1 MKFAIMHGCIP
12 VIVQVRIRCCPVPIL
27 FEYTSG
33 QLAYEA
39 TRVADI
45 WIVWLQDGI
54 RVEFEEQ
61 LPLREYA
68 LRIPL

>member
-1 MKFAIMHGCIP
+1 MAASRLSFRYVSAAASAHHSLM
-12 VIVQVRIRCCPVPIL
+12 
-27 FEYTSG
+27 FEYMWKL
-33 QLAYEA
+33 LAQA

-45 WIVWLQDGI
+45 WIVWPQDGI

>member
-1 MKFAIMHGCIP
+1 M
-12 VIVQVRIRCCPVPIL
+12 
-27 FEYTSG
+27 FEYMWNL
-33 QLAYEA
+33 LAQA
-39 TRVADI
+39 TRVVDI
-45 WIVWLQDGI
+45 WIVWPQDGI

>member
-1 MKFAIMHGCIP
+1 MLGTLMVLP
-12 VIVQVRIRCCPVPIL
+12 
-27 FEYTSG
+27 
-33 QLAYEA
+33 AY
-39 TRVADI
+39 VAAVLLI
-45 WIVWLQDGI
+45 HLPTAWVQDGI